1 MQSLLSNLYHE
12 FKKQYK
18 LKLLAGEKGLSAPI
32 SWVHY
37 VEDIGNISFI
47 RSNELIITT
56 GMDQK
61 NDTSNLTNLVKSLIA
76 SPSSALIINT
86 GKYIQAN
93 QIPQE
98 VYNLCNQHNFP
109 LFSMPWEVHIAD
121 ISQDMC
127 NRIFMKNYLENAI
140 TRLFSNLMEGR
151 PLSLE
156 QYAKLEAHSFPDSGF
171 WHVLLISHAI
181 STINIRNHLD
191 SLQISHHLFLQE
203 DSHVL
208 IVHDCLEETIIDFLK
223 NFLSS
228 SKLQKAPG
236 SVPSPTHPIIGIG
249 EQVTSLKNLK
259 YSYQNAVRALE
270 HARLVG
276 KDYFFF
282 RDFGVRRLV
291 YSIANPVIL
300 QHIYR
305 ESIGIL
311 KLFDMENGTQLF
323 DTLKVY
329 YRCNESI
336 LDTASTMFTHRNT
349 INYRLKKIRSLLPQ
363 NMDDSEDAL
372 LLKMAF
378 YLEDIARSSSLRSH
392 TASRCPDNEN

>member
-1 MQSLLSNLYHE
+1 MQSLLNNLYHE

-18 LKLLAGEKGLSAPI
+18 LKLLAGEKGLSVPI

-37 VEDIGNISFI
+37 VEDIGNISFV
-47 RSNELIITT
+47 RGNELIITT

-61 NDTSNLTNLVKSLIA
+61 NDASSLTNLVKSLIA

-93 QIPQE
+93 HIPQE
-98 VYNLCNQHNFP
+98 VYDLCNQHNFP
-109 LFSMPWEVHIAD
+109 LFSMPWQVHIAD

-127 NRIFMKNYLENAI
+127 NRIFMQNYLENAL
-140 TRLFSNLMEGR
+140 TELFSGLMEGR

-156 QYAKLEAHSFPDSGF
+156 QYARLEAHGFSDSGF

-181 STINIRNHLD
+181 STINIQSQLD
-191 SLQISHHLFLQE
+191 CLQIAYHLFLQE

-208 IVHDCLEETIIDFLK
+208 IVHDCPESTITLFLENL
-223 NFLSS
+223 LSS
-228 SKLQKAPG
+228 SRLQNSPG
-236 SVPSPTHPIIGIG
+236 SQPTHPTIGIG
-249 EQVTSLKNLK
+249 EQVTSLKNLQ

-270 HARLVG
+270 YAHLTC

-282 RDFGVRRLV
+282 RDFGIRRLV
-291 YSIANPVIL
+291 YSITNQDIL
-300 QHIYR
+300 QHVYR

-311 KLFDMENGTQLF
+311 KLFDLENGTQLF
-323 DTLKVY
+323 ETLKIY
-329 YRCNESI
+329 YRCSESI
-336 LDTASTMFTHRNT
+336 LDTANAMFTHRNT
-349 INYRLKKIRSLLPQ
+349 INYRLKKIRTLLPQ
-363 NMDDSEDAL
+363 NLDDPEDAL

-378 YLEDIARSSSLRSH
+378 YLEDIARPSFLSGH
-392 TASRCPDNEN
+392 TASHFPNNGS